1 MRQSTARKRKRK
13 LLPLLAGLCVLC
25 ALVIVLVLCLRVDTS
40 DWVYHRFEDLGIA
53 VRLPEDLSE
62 IDTEGALYSAQ
73 NETVRVEIVRSSVLY
88 PDEAAMAAHLGSS
101 AELLESNGVPL
112 VRHAGA
118 EETSLLTCYRISPA
132 GDVYFLALEMCEGA
146 RPRRAAAVAKAIAGT
161 ICSADAP
168 EASGAVT
175 HESAVLPAETD
186 YLVLV
191 NERTALP
198 EGWAETLDLVSTPN
212 SLGEPVFLE
221 RTACKAFFALQR
233 ALAEDGL
240 SVELRGGYQDVGT
253 ADAHGIPGNE
263 SEHSTA
269 LALDLLLPDGANEAQ
284 YKAVHRRLADFGFI
298 LRYPQ
303 GGKYYTGRA
312 YEPGHIRYVGAEAA
326 REIAGRGITL
336 EEYLGR
342 DPASIDFL
350 VLVNAQTALPEGWE
364 EQIETVHMT
373 NRHGEDI
380 EVERTAFAAYEKLAA
395 ALAAEGVHLDI
406 NSAYRSVASQQEIV
420 ESFTVKYGADYVK
433 AYVAVPGYS
442 EHHTGLAIDLYLESP
457 DVWAKIHAKLA
468 DCGFILRYPQGKEA
482 VTGYAYEPWHI
493 RYVGVETAR
502 EITAR
507 CLALEEYLLSP

>member
-1 MRQSTARKRKRK
+1 MRQAATKKRKGT
-13 LLPLLAGLCVLC
+13 LTPLLLGFCALC
-25 ALVIVLVLCLRVDTS
+25 ALAVFLFLRGRVDTS
-40 DWVYHRFEDLGIA
+40 DWVYHRFDDLGIA
-53 VRLPEDLSE
+53 LRLPEDLAEREKDGLLFSGE
-62 IDTEGALYSAQ
+62 
-73 NETVRVEIVRSSVLY
+73 NETVRISIARCDVLY
-88 PDEAAMAAHLGSS
+88 PDVSALAAGLGED
-101 AELLESNGVPL
+101 AELTELGGVPL
-112 VRHAGA
+112 VQCPGEADTGLSA
-118 EETSLLTCYRISPA
+118 YSLIGPA
-132 GDVYFLALEMCEGA
+132 GDVYSLSLSRCEEA
-146 RPRRAAAVAKAIAGT
+146 KPRRAAAVAKAIAGT
-161 ICSADAP
+161 ICTMDAP

-198 EGWAETLDLVSTPN
+198 EGWAETVDLVSTPN

-233 ALAEDGL
+233 ALAEDGI
-240 SVELRGGYQDVGT
+240 SVELGGGYENTGM
-253 ADAHGIPGNE
+253 ADAHGIPADE

-269 LALDLLLPDGANEAQ
+269 LALDLLFPDGADEAQ
-284 YKAVHRRLADFGFI
+284 YEAVHRCLSDHGFI

-303 GGKYYTGRA
+303 GGEYYTERS
-312 YEPGHIRYVGAEAA
+312 YEPLHIRYVGAGAA
-326 REIAGRGITL
+326 RAIAARGVTL

-342 DPASIDFL
+342 DPASIDYL
-350 VLVNAQTALPEGWE
+350 VRVNAQTALPEGWE

-395 ALAAEGVHLDI
+395 ALSAEGVHLDI

-420 ESFTVKYGADYVK
+420 ESFTVKYGADYVRS
-433 AYVAVPGYS
+433 YVAVPGYS

-457 DVWAKIHAKLA
+457 DVWAKIHDKLA

-502 EITAR
+502 EITAQGV
-507 CLALEEYLLSP
+507 ALEEYLLSL